1 MEKPVEVALKA
12 AMLHPHFESI
22 HPFEDGNGRVGRAIV
37 AKTLAEGLGLPLVL
51 PVSTVIARHRV
62 AYYDEINEASRSL
75 DWTNWA
81 AFFIPVLTETIEG
94 FVAAVKFIAAKR
106 AYLAKY
112 ESAFTERAK
121 KVILRMFE
129 DGEEGVKAG
138 LSASKWGRM
147 AKVSKPT
154 ATRDLAELVAV
165 GAIVRE
171 GDGPTAHYRLNG
183 SLSEPIEGINE
194 GINDW
199 LTRLVATHPGVRLPY
214 LKSVV
219 GKSTATVERAV
230 AALVKA
236 GKIEHRGSK
245 KTGGYYAVK

>member
-1 MEKPVEVALKA
+1 MKA

-22 HPFEDGNGRVGRAIV
+22 HPFEDGNGRIGRAIV

-51 PVSTVIARHRV
+51 PVSSVIARHRV

-129 DGEEGVKAG
+129 AGEEGVKAG
-138 LSASKWGRM
+138 LSASKWMRM
-147 AKVSKPT
+147 AKVSKRS
-154 ATRDLAELVAV
+154 AERDLAELSVVGAVVAV
-165 GAIVRE
+165 NDGPQTRYQLNCVFSDGAIE
-171 GDGPTAHYRLNG
+171 PLNEPLNERLV
-183 SLSEPIEGINE
+183 
-194 GINDW
+194 
-199 LTRLVATHPGVRLPY
+199 RLVATHPGTQLAY
-214 LKSVV
+214 LASVV
-219 GKSTATVERAV
+219 SQSRATVKRAV
-230 AALVKA
+230 AALVKS
-236 GKIEHRGSK
+236 GKVEHRGSK